1 MSNIEGDSI
10 FDIFRHHA
18 VSQEPLSLTLK
29 EGLYVSPPLQFLTQ
43 NALTFLVLRGFLEL
57 GLVRCVRKPEKS
69 ILSWTVITPDLP
81 DM

>member
-1 MSNIEGDSI
+1 MSFSPSI

-29 EGLYVSPPLQFLTQ
+29 EGLYVPPPFQYLTQ

-57 GLVRCVRKPEKS
+57 GLVRCVGKPENS
-69 ILSWTVITPDLP
+69 FLS
-81 DM
+81 

>member
-29 EGLYVSPPLQFLTQ
+29 EGLYVSPPPSVF
-43 NALTFLVLRGFLEL
+43 NPKRSHFFSA
-57 GLVRCVRKPEKS
+57 
-69 ILSWTVITPDLP
+69 
-81 DM
+81 